1 VRDGEVTEE
10 RTFDAHV
17 DQLVS
22 FAEDAAGEVYALSLL
37 GGIYRLDAAG

>member
-1 VRDGEVTEE
+1 VRDGQVTEE

-22 FAEDAAGEVYALSLL
+22 FSEDAADEVYALSLL